1 MTGLLLFKKDFRL
14 EKSLFSYT
22 KQLKPGQKWAVKGQ
36 DFIKIMNYDAIKSN
50 IVEKRLLMFWVN
62 IILKRLLLN
71 CAQQPTMFKNFS
83 LSKQPLLLH
92 ENTVSSYSAAMC
104 AQVPQGMIL
113 STGMFQINLVLFRAS
128 RGHFVC
134 SGAVSLHLIVHGC

>member
-50 IVEKRLLMFWVN
+50 IVEKRLLMF
-62 IILKRLLLN
+62 
-71 CAQQPTMFKNFS
+71 
-83 LSKQPLLLH
+83 
-92 ENTVSSYSAAMC
+92 
-104 AQVPQGMIL
+104 
-113 STGMFQINLVLFRAS
+113 
-128 RGHFVC
+128 
-134 SGAVSLHLIVHGC
+134 